1 MCWYDKEFLLYKG
14 FECLMI
20 ILMIFESKM
29 IFKWYKIV
37 IYIKIFN

>member
-20 ILMIFESKM
+20 ILMIFENVSKM
-29 IFKWYKIV
+29 IFK
-37 IYIKIFN
+37 